1 MSLAKTGYRDAT
13 RGTMSQK
20 ISLRGD
26 GTIAQQGDTVEGVK
40 RLTFTNANAANSAA
54 TNQNIVRAF
63 LDFVGNG
70 QSDQLTN
77 RISVTWEVEGA

>member
-1 MSLAKTGYRDAT
+1 MGLAKQGYKDAT

-20 ISLRGD
+20 VSLRGD
-26 GTIAQQGDTVEGVK
+26 GTIAQEGDTVEGVR

-63 LDFVGNG
+63 LDFVGSG

-77 RISVTWEVEGA
+77 RVAVTWEMEGA

>member
-1 MSLAKTGYRDAT
+1 MSLAKTGYKDAT

-26 GTIAQQGDTVEGVK
+26 GTIAQDGDIVEGVK
-40 RLTFTNANAANSAA
+40 RLTFTNTNAANSAA

-63 LDFVGNG
+63 LDFVGSG

-77 RISVTWEVEGA
+77 KVSVTWEVEGA

>member
-1 MSLAKTGYRDAT
+1 MSLAKTGYADAI

-20 ISLRGD
+20 INLRGD
-26 GTIAQQGDTVEGVK
+26 GTIAQDGDIVEGSK
-40 RLTFTNANAANSAA
+40 RMSFTNTNAANSAA

-70 QSDQLTN
+70 GTDSLTN
-77 RISVTWEVEGA
+77 KVSVTWEVEGA

>member
-1 MSLAKTGYRDAT
+1 MSLAKTGYADAT

-26 GTIAQQGDTVEGVK
+26 GTIAQEGDTVEGVK